1 MILVACFHA
10 VVSVAEALPIALI
23 PEQHIIA
30 SVRFDVVYICR
41 LHIATFFQTLHT
53 QRVCFKVTLTRLIPC
68 SAIAAASCGACIL
81 RMK

>member
-23 PEQHIIA
+23 PEQRVIA
-30 SVRFDVVYICR
+30 SVRLDVVYIGR
-41 LHIATFFQTLHT
+41 LDITSFFQALHT
-53 QRVCFKVTLTRLIPC
+53 QGVCFKVTLTRLIPC